1 MHSFLGGQH
10 TVSFSLGELPQ
21 LYSYYVREGTQQQQQ
36 QQLYFIITL
45 VFNVSIP
52 RKNGAQWKLIF
63 YPSYVQSIKLQCDC
77 LILSQGIQSIIFK
90 SNPEY
95 ENVESYAFKNFS
107 RAKNIFDSDYF

>member
-21 LYSYYVREGTQQQQQ
+21 LYSYYVREGTQQQQ

-77 LILSQGIQSIIFK
+77 LILSQGIQSIILK

-95 ENVESYAFKNFS
+95 EKFSVISQKLNNFM
-107 RAKNIFDSDYF
+107 